1 MSCQQNGLREAELTD
16 WKDNRHFRLMAVDHG
31 LLTWTDVPHQADG
44 THWPLILVT
53 WPPGADTRAGDR
65 EPLYRLVTSTHIR
78 LLVFSPIRVVS
89 VTITLD
95 TGEQVE
101 CSTDT
106 GTLWTGPWSPGE
118 MEDSQRSR
126 VLEVRAEDEWGVG
139 HVIRHEYTLG
149 GGQRTWP
156 GLELGRIILLLD
168 MISFFQVW
176 LQYKIEN
183 FVCKIENHSKHFLP
197 EFFLLNLIK

>member
-1 MSCQQNGLREAELTD
+1 
-16 WKDNRHFRLMAVDHG
+16 MAVDHG
-31 LLTWTDVPHQADG
+31 LLTWADVPHRADG
-44 THWPLILVT
+44 GHWPLVMVT

-65 EPLYRLVTSTHIR
+65 EPLYRLATSTHIR
-78 LLVFSPIRVVS
+78 LLVFSPARVVR
-89 VTITLD
+89 VTVTLD
-95 TGEQVE
+95 TGEEVE
-101 CSTDT
+101 CATET
-106 GTLWTGPWSPGE
+106 GSLWTGPWSPGE
-118 MEDSQRSR
+118 VEDRQRSR
-126 VLEVRAEDEWGVG
+126 VLEVRAEDEGGASLVT
-139 HVIRHEYTLG
+139 RHEYTLA

>member
-31 LLTWTDVPHQADG
+31 LLTWTDVPHRADG
-44 THWPLILVT
+44 SHWPLILVT

-78 LLVFSPIRVVS
+78 LLVFSPIRVVR

-106 GTLWTGPWSPGE
+106 GTWLGADPHVVAP
-118 MEDSQRSR
+118 RP
-126 VLEVRAEDEWGVG
+126 VRALYGSGRLANGRGRV
-139 HVIRHEYTLG
+139 
-149 GGQRTWP
+149 
-156 GLELGRIILLLD
+156 RIIIL
-168 MISFFQVW
+168 
-176 LQYKIEN
+176 
-183 FVCKIENHSKHFLP
+183 VC
-197 EFFLLNLIK
+197 